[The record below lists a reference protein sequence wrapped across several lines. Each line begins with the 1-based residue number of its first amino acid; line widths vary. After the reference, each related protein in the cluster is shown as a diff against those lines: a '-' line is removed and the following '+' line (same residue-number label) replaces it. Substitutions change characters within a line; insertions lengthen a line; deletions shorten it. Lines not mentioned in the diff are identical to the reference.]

1 MENRIKEALDLVTA
15 EQALKEH
22 TAQAV
27 TRALKRR
34 ERPRAGRP
42 WAMAAAAACLV
53 LLLTGAGSF
62 WAYFTP
68 VATISVDVNP
78 SLELDIN
85 RFDRVIQVEAFN
97 LDGQEVADSLELRN
111 LPYLEAMELLMNS
124 QSLQPYLEG
133 EAVVSITVLGET
145 QAQSDQMLQDISSCS
160 YAQQGNVYC
169 HTGHHEDV
177 QAAREAGLSL
187 GKYEA
192 YLELYALDPTITPQD
207 VQGLTMYELRQWL
220 QDLQQGVHRPDL
232 LLRLNQLLVQGVGDQ
247 LGNGLI
253 PFHAH
258 PSSKPWGWL
267 LCQAQAEATM
277 VFRSLYLGFQP
288 STWMAFSEEAMS

>member
-1 MENRIKEALDLVTA
+1 MENRIREALDLVTA

-85 RFDRVIQVEAFN
+85 RFDRVIRVEAFN

-220 QDLQQGVHRPDL
+220 QDLQQGDVSQQSPGSA
-232 LLRLNQLLVQGVGDQ
+232 QSQGSGQDQ
-247 LGNGLI
+247 GGGQQGQGWD
-253 PFHAH
+253 HGH
-258 PSSKPWGWL
+258 PG
-267 LCQAQAEATM
+267 QHH
-277 VFRSLYLGFQP
+277 G
-288 STWMAFSEEAMS
+288 